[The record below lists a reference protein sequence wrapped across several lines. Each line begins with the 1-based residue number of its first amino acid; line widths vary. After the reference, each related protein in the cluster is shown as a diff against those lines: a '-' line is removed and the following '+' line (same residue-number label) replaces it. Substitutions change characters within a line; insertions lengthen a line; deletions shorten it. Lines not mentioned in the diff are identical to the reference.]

1 MGAGRG
7 GGGVRVVLNLRATGK
22 KMVPIIAHSLAV
34 IELIL
39 GWISLPSRVVV
50 LFCPRFGSI
59 YCPCFYSVFCS
70 CFFSVI
76 VRVVVSLSLSV
87 LLFLCHCPCFFLCHC
102 PCCCFSV
109 LVGAVCFVIVRF
121 VSLFLSVVLFY
132 CCLFHYSFGD
142 LLFDFWLI

>member
-1 MGAGRG
+1 MRAEG
-7 GGGVRVVLNLRATGK
+7 VLNLRATGK

-87 LLFLCHCPCFFLCHC
+87 LLFLCHCVRVVVSLSLSLFFSLSLSVLLFLCPCRCCLFCYC
-102 PCCCFSV
+102 PFCFPF
-109 LVGAVCFVIVRF
+109 FVRGVILLLP
-121 VSLFLSVVLFY
+121 VSLFI
-132 CCLFHYSFGD
+132 
-142 LLFDFWLI
+142 W